1 MRALAS
7 VGVLLLVF
15 AMKRL
20 ALALMATALVLSAA
34 KADETC
40 KAEAREDNFTGEELQ
55 TYMANCK
62 AVAAMVC
69 DGKALTRSSRTK
81 REPIS
86 TRNASRTPWA
96 GNKAWVSAGA
106 LHQITGPNLAAPKKQ
121 RTLMPSRPTS
131 LPPPQ

>member
-40 KAEAREDNFTGEELQ
+40 KAEAREHNFTGEELQ

-69 DGKALTRSSRTK
+69 CSREARGRSENQFQREMHQGRRGQVIRRGFRQAPFTKSR
-81 REPIS
+81 
-86 TRNASRTPWA
+86 
-96 GNKAWVSAGA
+96 G
-106 LHQITGPNLAAPKKQ
+106 
-121 RTLMPSRPTS
+121 PTS
-131 LPPPQ
+131 QRQKSNER

>member
-40 KAEAREDNFTGEELQ
+40 KAEAREHNFTGEELQ

-69 DGKALTRSSRTK
+69 DGKAAHEKLADEARTNF
-81 REPIS
+81 
-86 TRNASRTPWA
+86 NAKCIKDAVGR
-96 GNKAWVSAGA
+96 
-106 LHQITGPNLAAPKKQ
+106 
-121 RTLMPSRPTS
+121 
-131 LPPPQ
+131 